1 MPIEKRAGLKINSLT
16 LGKGDDQALLLH
28 CSLANSRAWL
38 PLANEFKDILSMI
51 AFDLPGHGMSQ
62 DWDYTSDYQDRCLDI
77 SSTFINKPIHLVGHS
92 FGATVAL
99 RVAQRFP
106 DFVKSISLIE
116 PVFFAAAFSDYRELE
131 ARFMLDHADYFKAGE
146 DKNWHLAAELF
157 LKLWGNNE
165 DWNLLSEI
173 KKRQFA
179 KRIPLTFE
187 ISKAIYNDPH
197 NMLKEHTFS
206 SLTGKSLIIYGDRS
220 HLIMPYIGKA
230 LSVRVPNTELKCI
243 QNAGHMLPMTHPKIC
258 AQIINQTIKP

>member
-38 PLANEFKDILSMI
+38 PLADEFKDILSMI

-106 DFVKSISLIE
+106 DFVKS
-116 PVFFAAAFSDYRELE
+116 SDNLSELE
-131 ARFMLDHADYFKAGE
+131 NSPA
-146 DKNWHLAAELF
+146 
-157 LKLWGNNE
+157 
-165 DWNLLSEI
+165 
-173 KKRQFA
+173 
-179 KRIPLTFE
+179 
-187 ISKAIYNDPH
+187 
-197 NMLKEHTFS
+197 
-206 SLTGKSLIIYGDRS
+206 
-220 HLIMPYIGKA
+220 
-230 LSVRVPNTELKCI
+230 
-243 QNAGHMLPMTHPKIC
+243 
-258 AQIINQTIKP
+258 

>member
-1 MPIEKRAGLKINSLT
+1 MPIERRAGLKINSLT
-16 LGKGDDQALLLH
+16 LGKGVDQALLLH

-38 PLANEFKDILSMI
+38 PLADEFKDILSMI

-116 PVFFAAAFSDYRELE
+116 PVFFAAAFSDYGELE
-131 ARFMLDHADYFKAGE
+131 ARFMQDHADYFSAGG
-146 DKNWHLAAELF
+146 DKNWQLAAELF

-165 DWNLLSEI
+165 DWNLLSES

-179 KRIPLTFE
+179 QRIPLTFE
-187 ISKAIYNDPH
+187 VSKSIYGDPH
-197 NMLKEHTFS
+197 GMLKEHAFS
-206 SLTGKSLIIYGDRS
+206 SLTGKSSVIYGDKS
-220 HLIMPYIGKA
+220 HFIMPYIGKA
-230 LSVRVPNTELKCI
+230 LSARIPNTELKCI
-243 QNAGHMLPMTHPKIC
+243 QNAGHMLPITHPKIC
-258 AQIINQTIKP
+258 AQIISKTIEN

>member
-38 PLANEFKDILSMI
+38 PLADEFIDILSMI
-51 AFDLPGHGMSQ
+51 AFYLPGHGMSQ

-146 DKNWHLAAELF
+146 DKNWQLAE
-157 LKLWGNNE
+157 E
-165 DWNLLSEI
+165 
-173 KKRQFA
+173 
-179 KRIPLTFE
+179 
-187 ISKAIYNDPH
+187 
-197 NMLKEHTFS
+197 
-206 SLTGKSLIIYGDRS
+206 
-220 HLIMPYIGKA
+220 
-230 LSVRVPNTELKCI
+230 
-243 QNAGHMLPMTHPKIC
+243 
-258 AQIINQTIKP
+258 

>member
-16 LGKGDDQALLLH
+16 LGEGDDQALLLH

-38 PLANEFKDILSMI
+38 PLAEEFKNILSMI

-99 RVAQRFP
+99 RVVQRFP
-106 DFVKSISLIE
+106 EFVKSISLIE
-116 PVFFAAAFSDYRELE
+116 PVFFAAAFSDYHELE

-173 KKRQFA
+173 RKKQFA
-179 KRIPLTFE
+179 QRIPLTFE
-187 ISKAIYNDPH
+187 ISKAIYSDPH
-197 NMLKEHTFS
+197 NMLKEHAFS
-206 SLTGKSLIIYGDRS
+206 SFTGKSSIIYGDRS
-220 HLIMPYIGKA
+220 HFIMPYIGKA
-230 LSVRVPNTELKCI
+230 LSVRVPNTELKCV
-243 QNAGHMLPMTHPKIC
+243 QNGGHMLPITHPKIC
-258 AQIINQTIKP
+258 AQIIIQTIEP